1 VNRTSLC
8 INGSC
13 SGDGVNRRRVYNKNH
28 AIRAPSFWQANPLEG
43 WLLCFGGEEEE
54 KRMSDYS
61 PFAGRCIYTV
71 ELRVRDL
78 CEPRIFAIRK
88 SRLAARVRGS
98 RLAVRW

>member
-1 VNRTSLC
+1 MAPAVVMASIAAGCATRTTPF
-8 INGSC
+8 GA
-13 SGDGVNRRRVYNKNH
+13 H
-28 AIRAPSFWQANPLEG
+28 SFWQANPLEG

-78 CEPRIFAIRK
+78 CEPRIFAIRD
-88 SRLAARVRGS
+88 SRFED
-98 RLAVRW
+98 